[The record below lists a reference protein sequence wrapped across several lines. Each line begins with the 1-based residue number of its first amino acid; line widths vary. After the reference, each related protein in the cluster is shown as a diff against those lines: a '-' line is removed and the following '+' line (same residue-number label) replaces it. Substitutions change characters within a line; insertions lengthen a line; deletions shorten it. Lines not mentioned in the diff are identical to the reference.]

1 MKKNIYIL
9 LLLAMG
15 LGSGFRVTFAADRPP
30 ANAPSND
37 QTNSA
42 ESVAEPAQS
51 KVPSSEIGSGSDSY
65 QLVPKDQV
73 LFRIGEDQNE
83 AKFNAPQLLEV
94 TSQKQVH
101 FPITRGMGETISIN
115 VTGKTLGTVREEIQ
129 KSLEAQYYKKATVR
143 LALYDQSKSYGV
155 VWFRGEVQGKYE
167 LKPGAATTLSEAL
180 MELRPGDFANLK
192 KVKVDR
198 FDPVTQQNKSVVINV
213 KEILDRGTR
222 TQDWKLED
230 GDRIYVPPKGI
241 NFF

>member
-1 MKKNIYIL
+1 MKKNISIL
-9 LLLAMG
+9 LLLAIG
-15 LGSGFRVTFAADRPP
+15 LASGYRVTFAADRPQGK
-30 ANAPSND
+30 ALAKG
-37 QTNSA
+37 QTNIA
-42 ESVAEPAQS
+42 DIVAERARP
-51 KVPSSEIGSGSDSY
+51 KVQTNEVGGLSDAY

-83 AKFNAPQLLEV
+83 SKFNTPQLLEV

-101 FPITRGMGETISIN
+101 FPVTRGMGETISIT

-143 LALYDQSKSYGV
+143 LTLYDQSKSYGV

-198 FDPVTQQNKSVVINV
+198 FDPITQQNKSVVVNV

>member
-1 MKKNIYIL
+1 MKKNIHIL

-15 LGSGFRVTFAADRPP
+15 LASGSRVTFAADRP
-30 ANAPSND
+30 AAKAPSKG
-37 QTNSA
+37 QTNTA
-42 ESVAEPAQS
+42 DTIVEPARS
-51 KVPSSEIGSGSDSY
+51 KVQSSELGSHSDSY

-73 LFRIGEDQNE
+73 FFRIGEDQNE
-83 AKFNAPQLLEV
+83 SKFNTPQLLDV

-101 FPITRGMGETISIN
+101 FPVTRGMSETISIN
-115 VTGKTLGTVREEIQ
+115 VTGKTLAAVREEIQ

-143 LALYDQSKSYGV
+143 LTLYDQSKSYGV

-198 FDPVTQQNKSVVINV
+198 FDPVTQQNKSVVVNV

-222 TQDWKLED
+222 TQDWNLED